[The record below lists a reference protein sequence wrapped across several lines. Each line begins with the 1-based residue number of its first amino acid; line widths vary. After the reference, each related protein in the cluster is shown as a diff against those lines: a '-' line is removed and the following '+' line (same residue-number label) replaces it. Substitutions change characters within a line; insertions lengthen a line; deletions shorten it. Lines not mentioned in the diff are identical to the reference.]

1 MSFTTEEMTVLSAQ
15 MDEQL
20 HELHNLEKQ
29 LKSGA
34 SKSGAQPLDDEQLLE
49 KQRKQI
55 KENAKESPDTFLHK
69 CGNNAKEI
77 LCKES
82 SELSKQ
88 WQKWGD
94 IRNEDVLEKLGSVL
108 LIMGY
113 SGAALQILTVAISV
127 YVIRVG
133 FNAFCEKY
141 CCD

>member
-1 MSFTTEEMTVLSAQ
+1 MKFTTEEIAILSAQ

-20 HELHNLEKQ
+20 RELRDQEKHLQ
-29 LKSGA
+29 FGA
-34 SKSGAQPLDDEQLLE
+34 SKSASPIDNEEQILE
-49 KQRKQI
+49 KQRQQI
-55 KENAKESPDTFLHK
+55 AENTQEAPDTFLHK
-69 CGNNAKEI
+69 YGSQAKDA

-94 IRNEDVLEKLGSVL
+94 LRNEDVLEKLGSVL

-113 SGAALQILTVAISV
+113 SGAALHILTVAISV

-133 FNAFCEKY
+133 LNAFCEKY
-141 CCD
+141 C